1 MQTKTG
7 KDWSTET
14 LGFAPWKIWDEK
26 LRLVAEEF
34 AWQKLRQMNYSIE
47 LWLGTQK
54 IKPWHGMA
62 TQHAALAWN
71 ETPLATELWLE
82 THGILA

>member
-1 MQTKTG
+1 MQTKTA

-34 AWQKLRQMNYSIE
+34 AWQKLRQMNSKDKT
-47 LWLGTQK
+47 LA
-54 IKPWHGMA
+54 WHGDPA
-62 TQHAALAWN
+62 
-71 ETPLATELWLE
+71 
-82 THGILA
+82 